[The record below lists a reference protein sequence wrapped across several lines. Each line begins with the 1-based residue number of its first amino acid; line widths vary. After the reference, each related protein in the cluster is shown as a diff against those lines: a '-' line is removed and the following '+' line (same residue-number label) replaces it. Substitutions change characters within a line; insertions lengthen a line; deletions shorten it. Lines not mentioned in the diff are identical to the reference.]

1 MAVAKMRR
9 KKKKW
14 AQDAVKNPGAFTA
27 YCKSLGFKGVTNAC
41 IEKGI
46 AAGGAVAK
54 RAVLARTL
62 RRMHK

>member
-1 MAVAKMRR
+1 MAVAKMRK

-14 AQDAVKNPGAFTA
+14 IQGAIKRPGSFTA

-46 AAGGAVAK
+46 AAGGVVAK

-62 RRMHK
+62 RRMHM